1 MKTTPG
7 SNDSTR
13 DNPPSSSGK
22 SAEENSVAFSLTAL
36 MAQNEQAPKP
46 LVGMKTKDDSGL
58 IDLNALI
65 AMEDGARKDVS
76 APVVPAVS
84 AHIGLFPFEASQAAA
99 APPPPVQHLD
109 SPFPPD
115 VAPRKSSRAWLWIGG
130 VGVVAAAAGAFYIG
144 MNAGNSE
151 PAKTALGG
159 ETAPAA
165 APAALEASKPA
176 EEPKIVAADPGTPKA
191 KEVKDAPAKDT
202 KDATKPAVASAP
214 ATPKPAAAKPAAP
227 KSDSAAEAPK
237 KPASGGS
244 DPCHGDLM
252 CAMQRATKK

>member
-36 MAQNEQAPKP
+36 NEQAPKP
-46 LVGMKTKDDSGL
+46 LVGMKNKDDSGL
-58 IDLNALI
+58 IDLHALI
-65 AMEDGARKDVS
+65 AMEDGARKEVS

-99 APPPPVQHLD
+99 PPPPVQHAD
-109 SPFPPD
+109 APFPPD

-130 VGVVAAAAGAFYIG
+130 VGVVAAAVGAFYIG

-165 APAALEASKPA
+165 APATLEASKPV
-176 EEPKIVAADPGTPKA
+176 EEPKIAATDPGAPKA
-191 KEVKDAPAKDT
+191 KDVKDAPAKDT
-202 KDATKPAVASAP
+202 KEATKPTVASAP
-214 ATPKPAAAKPAAP
+214 ANPKPTAAKPATP
-227 KSDSAAEAPK
+227 KSDGAAEAPK
-237 KPASGGS
+237 KPAGGGG

>member
-22 SAEENSVAFSLTAL
+22 PAEENSVAFSLTAL

-46 LVGMKTKDDSGL
+46 VVGMKNKDDSGL

-65 AMEDGARKDVS
+65 AMEDGVRKEPS

-84 AHIGLFPFEASQAAA
+84 AHIGLFPFEAQQAAA
-99 APPPPVQHLD
+99 QQPQYAAA
-109 SPFPPD
+109 PFPPD
-115 VAPRKSSRAWLWIGG
+115 VAPRKSSRAWLWIG
-130 VGVVAAAAGAFYIG
+130 VAGVVAAAVGAFYIG
-144 MNAGNSE
+144 MNAGGSE
-151 PAKTALGG
+151 PAKTALAS
-159 ETAPAA
+159 ETSPAA
-165 APAALEASKPA
+165 APATLEASKPV
-176 EEPKIVAADPGTPKA
+176 EEPKIAAADPGAPKA
-191 KEVKDAPAKDT
+191 KDVKDVPAKDT
-202 KDATKPAVASAP
+202 AKPAVAAAP
-214 ATPKPAAAKPAAP
+214 ATPKPATPKPAAP
-227 KSDSAAEAPK
+227 KGDGASEAPK
-237 KPASGGS
+237 KPAGGG